1 MAGKADAAAMN
12 EASTPPR
19 GPARFGERSAPV
31 LFGLALLLLPEGL
44 LRLAGYGGAPP
55 LLLALSAEPTGPA
68 APFREVNPTVAE
80 PFFARSAE
88 SGTVLGGHRREVVPV
103 PKPPEE
109 LRIVLAGAS
118 TVEGFPLPG
127 NVTAARFLE
136 AGLQSLL
143 PGRPVRVVNLGV
155 TAVAS
160 YPVRELSTRALREL
174 EPDLLVVYTGHN
186 ELFGA
191 AGVASWQRMGS
202 SVRTMRAVYA
212 LRRLALWQGLRDL
225 LVPSRPAARGPEL
238 VEVMAGVE
246 AVEPGGPQHE
256 RARRNLEINLRA
268 IAAEAR
274 RRGVPAVFST
284 VASNLRDLAPI
295 GSWEGDLP
303 PKVAA
308 SAAAAHD
315 AEPDELSRL
324 AAAAPLHAGVA
335 YALARALEGRDEAEA
350 AALYARARDLDSMP
364 WRAPAA
370 VGELIRRVSTEER
383 VGLADAEAAFAAAV
397 DGPPGWDLFADHLH
411 PNLEGQALLAATLLR
426 AVAETG
432 AVDGLSPA
440 GAEGVAWP
448 AVAHALG
455 WNRLDAYLLTRKM
468 AAFFRDAPLGRNNAA
483 AVTRFEERA
492 AALEAEL
499 DPAEQRAVAAWREA
513 SDAAGRFV
521 PIAWFGGV
529 AALEAGDAEGA
540 AASFRAAGAAA
551 GFADD
556 ERAAARLLEVLTL
569 VRADPSAAG
578 PRLAEA
584 RREAEIHAASAF
596 PQTAVTLR
604 SLAGLRA
611 LAGDAPG
618 AREAEAR
625 AAALTDRLPP
635 ASRRYLAVLPEPE
648 RLLAARRPR

>member
-1 MAGKADAAAMN
+1 MN
-12 EASTPPR
+12 GASTPPR
-19 GPARFGERSAPV
+19 GRARVGERATLV
-31 LFGLALLLLPEGL
+31 LFGLVLLLLPEGL

-55 LLLALSAEPTGPA
+55 LLLALSAEGVGPA
-68 APFREVNPTVAE
+68 AGLYEVNPAVAE

-88 SGTVLGGHRREVVPV
+88 SGTVLGGHRREVVPM
-103 PKPPEE
+103 PKPPGE

-212 LRRLALWQGLRDL
+212 LRRLALWQGLRPL
-225 LVPSRPAARGPEL
+225 LVRSRPEARGPEL

-246 AVEPGGPQHE
+246 AVEPGGPLHA
-256 RARRNLEINLRA
+256 RAQRNLETNLRA
-268 IAAEAR
+268 IAGEAR
-274 RRGVPAVFST
+274 RRGVPAVLST

-295 GSWEGDLP
+295 GSWEGDLLP
-303 PKVAA
+303 EVAA
-308 SAAAAHD
+308 AAAAAHD
-315 AEPDELSRL
+315 AAPDELARL
-324 AAAAPLHAGVA
+324 AAAAPRHAGVA

-350 AALYARARDLDSMP
+350 GALYARARDLDSMP
-364 WRAPAA
+364 WRAPGA
-370 VGELIRRVSTEER
+370 VSELIRRVSTKER

-411 PNLEGQALLAATLLR
+411 PNLEGQALLAATLLH

-440 GAEGVAWP
+440 DAEGVAWP

-483 AVTRFEERA
+483 AVTRFEERS

-499 DPAEQRAVAAWREA
+499 DPVEQRAVAAWREA

-529 AALEAGDAEGA
+529 AALEAGDAESAAAYFRA
-540 AASFRAAGAAA
+540 AASAAPFA
-551 GFADD
+551 GD

-569 VRADPSAAG
+569 ARADPSAAG
-578 PRLAEA
+578 PGLAA
-584 RREAEIHAASAF
+584 ALREAEIHAASAF

-611 LAGDAPG
+611 LSADVPG
-618 AREAEAR
+618 AREAAAR
-625 AAALTDRLPP
+625 AAALTARLPP
-635 ASRRYLAVLPEPE
+635 ASRRYLTALPEPA
-648 RLLAARRPR
+648 RLLAARQPR